1 MSDNTSR
8 RLRITWIKSAI
19 GYSERQKGTIRA
31 LGLRRMGHSVE
42 HDDTPVVRGMIDKV
56 SHLVEVREV

>member
-1 MSDNTSR
+1 MSENTSR
-8 RLRITWIKSAI
+8 RLRITWVKSAI

-31 LGLRRMGHSVE
+31 LGLRRIGHSVE